1 MSVSK
6 NTVGWNWDLVTG
18 KLLTEQEKQP
28 NESKAEDNTLLKA
41 PLGGLK

>member
-6 NTVGWNWDLVTG
+6 NTLDCKWDLVTG
-18 KLLTEQEKQP
+18 KLLTEKEKQR
-28 NESKAEDNTLLKA
+28 NESKAEDNTLLKS